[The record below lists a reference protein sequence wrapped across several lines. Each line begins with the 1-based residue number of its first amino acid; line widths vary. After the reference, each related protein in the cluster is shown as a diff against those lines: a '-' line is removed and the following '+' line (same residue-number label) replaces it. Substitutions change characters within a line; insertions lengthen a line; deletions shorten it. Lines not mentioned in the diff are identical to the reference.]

1 MKPTRI
7 LICDDDDIDRNIMR
21 ILLKRMK
28 NVEADFAANG
38 AEGLELF
45 VTNNNYDLIITDLH
59 MPELSGD
66 ELIEVVR
73 EDFDSEVPIIV
84 TTGSYFGDEKKL
96 YNELDIDE
104 VLAKPYKPEEL
115 RNMIKSL
122 TNYQKQLVA

>member
-7 LICDDDDIDRNIMR
+7 LICDDDEIGRNIMR

-59 MPELSGD
+59 MPEISGD

-84 TTGSYFGDEKKL
+84 TTGSYFGDEKSL

-104 VLAKPYKPEEL
+104 VLVKPYKPEEL
-115 RNMIKSL
+115 RNKIKAL
-122 TNYQKQLVA
+122 TGYYKQRVA

>member
-1 MKPTRI
+1 MKTTRI
-7 LICDDDDIDRNIMR
+7 LICDDDEIGRNIMR

-38 AEGLELF
+38 AEGLEKF
-45 VTNNNYDLIITDLH
+45 INNNYDLIITDLH

-73 EDFDSEVPIIV
+73 EDFDSEIPIIV
-84 TTGSYFGDEKKL
+84 TTGSYFGDEKTL

-104 VLAKPYKPEEL
+104 VLAKPYKPEDL

>member
-7 LICDDDDIDRNIMR
+7 LICDDDEIGRNIMR

-59 MPELSGD
+59 MPEISGD

-84 TTGSYFGDEKKL
+84 TTGSYFGDEKSL

-104 VLAKPYKPEEL
+104 VLVKPYKPEGL
-115 RNMIKSL
+115 RNKIKAL
-122 TNYQKQLVA
+122 TGYYKQRVA